1 MRHASILLFLLLG
14 LAVTRADI
22 APTTFTGGTIV
33 PIEVDDMHFEDAV
46 VRITWGA
53 PCKLEGTFQIASY
66 REEPTTLEIGFPVGR
81 YDPAYNNFDY
91 SAQKYVVR
99 EEDCREAVPASV
111 FALEV
116 NGAPLPAFR
125 RVSIPGQC
133 VVTRRDQAAWY
144 FANVTLKRGMNTIH
158 LTTQLTP
165 SGVYCQPY
173 QRRIDYCVWTGG
185 RWAGK
190 IVHERIEVVFPDAIS
205 PSLIQEMKPSC
216 APAESL
222 NGLIWDYENIEPR
235 NDFYDISLVVQVPEV
250 DAIISRLRREHQA
263 DPGSTAAALKLAQH
277 LFLLG
282 NAKGNSGFPPGEFL
296 AVDYSALRAQL
307 TNAGK
312 TILDHHYSLHR
323 GDRRVA
329 PSSEWTD
336 ERNKV
341 LKLLA
346 DHGWCSNYPGVDNV
360 LEAKVAL
367 EDILK
372 REPANEAAWTMLLN
386 NYWRFSFA
394 ASGHWFGPT
403 VLGSKQMGAIR
414 EAFEHC
420 PNSAAIRAWHQLL
433 TNPRADVSKA
443 PVNDDALRTK
453 GTEFDGILKKYETT
467 DAKGWQ

>member
-1 MRHASILLFLLLG
+1 MRLTSTLLLLFLG
-14 LAVTRADI
+14 LTAARADI

-33 PIEVDDMHFEDAV
+33 PIEVDDMHFEDAL

-81 YDPAYNNFDY
+81 YDQAYSNFDY

-133 VVTRRDQAAWY
+133 VVRGGQAAWY

-165 SGVYCQPY
+165 SGVYYQPY

-216 APAESL
+216 DPAESL

-235 NDFYDISLVVQVPEV
+235 NDFYDISLVVQIPEV
-250 DAIISRLRREHQA
+250 DAIVSRMRREHHA
-263 DPGSTAAALKLAQH
+263 DPLNTAAALKLAQH

-296 AVDYSALRAQL
+296 AVDYFVLWAQL
-307 TNAGK
+307 SDAEK
-312 TILDHHYSLHR
+312 TVLNHHYSLR
-323 GDRRVA
+323 QGDRRVA
-329 PSSEWTD
+329 SSSEWTD

-346 DHGWCSNYPGVDNV
+346 DHGWCANYGGVDNV
-360 LEAKVAL
+360 LEAKAVL

-394 ASGHWFGPT
+394 ARGHWFGKT
-403 VLGSKQMGAIR
+403 VLGTKPAGAIR
-414 EAFEHC
+414 EAFKRC
-420 PNSAAIRAWHQLL
+420 PNSAAIRAWHDLL
-433 TNPRADVSKA
+433 ASPRADAGKA
-443 PVNDDALRTK
+443 PVDNAVFSSK
-453 GTEFDGILKKYETT
+453 GTELDGILKKYETT
-467 DAKGWQ
+467 DAEGWR